1 MINHTNE
8 RITIETN
15 NNNAITA
22 TQTLNFDFCSFA
34 NWFTVSYILSFLTL
48 NSIQAAEIANKT
60 TQYHRTKFQFF
71 QSIIHIKSPN
81 AHGATKI
88 PDGVAFSGLT
98 QIQIT
103 PPPTWNKAFPIQTK
117 IVAHH
122 GHAFS
127 IIAHKATNQ
136 HPSKATNFG
145 HLNLS
150 VRAQKIVC
158 NPNASILYISIAK
171 NTPWALSSHL
181 A

>member
-8 RITIETN
+8 RITIESN
-15 NNNAITA
+15 NNNAIIQI
-22 TQTLNFDFCSFA
+22 QTLKLILFSFA
-34 NWFTVSYILSFLTL
+34 NWFTISYVLSFFVLK
-48 NSIQAAEIANKT
+48 SIQIADIANKT
-60 TQYHRTKFQFF
+60 TQYRQTKFPDF

-117 IVAHH
+117 ATAHH
-122 GHAFS
+122 GQNFNTT
-127 IIAHKATNQ
+127 AHSATNP
-136 HPSKATNFG
+136 HHNSATNFG

-150 VRAQKIVC
+150 VKAQKTVC
-158 NPNASILYISIAK
+158 NQNASILYISIAK
-171 NTPWALSSHL
+171 NIHWSLNNHFA
-181 A
+181 